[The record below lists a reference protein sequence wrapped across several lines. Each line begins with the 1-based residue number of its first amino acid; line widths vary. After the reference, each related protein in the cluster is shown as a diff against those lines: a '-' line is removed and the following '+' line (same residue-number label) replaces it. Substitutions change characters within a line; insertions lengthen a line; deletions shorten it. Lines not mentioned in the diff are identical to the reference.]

1 MKATLKCRMLNLFL
15 AACVLPAMAA
25 ASPVASPVS
34 DLQRAI
40 ACEAGTD
47 TLPILRRH
55 GVPINGERHVLDGA
69 VVIYGVK
76 AEAVFVTEDRNDLS
90 LYVEIPMR
98 QKKAFAK
105 AAGMQ
110 HLQDDETSVYT
121 KTLPSGAV
129 LAIDDISDEGD
140 TAVLECRI

>member
-1 MKATLKCRMLNLFL
+1 MNTTLKCRVLILSL
-15 AACVLPAMAA
+15 AACVLPAIAA
-25 ASPVASPVS
+25 VSSVASPFS
-34 DLQRAI
+34 DLQRAL
-40 ACEAGTD
+40 ACEAGAD

-55 GVPINGERHVLDGA
+55 GVPINGERHVLDEA
-69 VVIYGVK
+69 VVIYGVE

-90 LYVEIPMR
+90 VYVEIPMR

-129 LAIDDISDEGD
+129 LTIDDISDEGD
-140 TAVLECRI
+140 TAMLECRT

>member
-1 MKATLKCRMLNLFL
+1 VLILSL
-15 AACVLPAMAA
+15 AACVLPAIAA
-25 ASPVASPVS
+25 VSSVASPFS
-34 DLQRAI
+34 DLQRAL
-40 ACEAGTD
+40 ACEAGAD

-55 GVPINGERHVLDGA
+55 GVPINGERHVLDEA
-69 VVIYGVK
+69 VVIYGVE

-90 LYVEIPMR
+90 VYVEIPMR

-129 LAIDDISDEGD
+129 LTIDDISDEGD
-140 TAVLECRI
+140 TAMLECRT